1 MIEPTRNE
9 VQTAIPHERWF
20 DEACDRFEAAW
31 KSGSNPRI
39 EEYLDQVA
47 SVQPSQLRALLHELI
62 LIDLEYRWLNGDR
75 RSAIA
80 AKDDQSP
87 ARTDASP
94 APTLPARPLLEDYAR
109 RYAELGPSS
118 DLPLRLIQQEY
129 RLRRLHGAQP
139 SPGEYAERFP
149 GREEVVHALQ
159 VLDSIAGKPPP
170 ELLRP
175 KDSHGRNPVA
185 AMTTNKD
192 KGGSDRNLLVGILAV
207 QMDFVRR
214 EQLMAAMN
222 AWLLEK
228 KTPLEDILLR
238 QGALDD
244 ETRKLLVALVAKHLA
259 LHQNDAEKSLQAV
272 GALGTLHGELQSLAD
287 PQIENSLLRFN
298 TGPAD
303 PFVTQTTGIGASTSL
318 GQRFRIL
325 RPHAK
330 GGLGQVSVALD
341 TELHREV
348 ALKEIQPPHADYPQ
362 SRARF
367 TLEAEITGGLEH
379 PGVVPIYGL
388 GTYSDGRPYYAMR
401 FIHGDS
407 LREALDRY
415 HRNDQA
421 SAPGAPLLELR
432 KLLGRF
438 IDVCNAIEYAHSR
451 GVLHRDLKPGNI
463 MLGKYG
469 ETLVVDWGLA
479 KPIGSPGTHGHTD
492 LDGAPN
498 LSDEPL
504 LVPSSISGTAPT
516 QMGSAL
522 GTPAYMSP
530 EQAAGRLD
538 QLGPA
543 SDIYSLGATLYHVLT
558 GQAPVPSDSDLGEQ
572 LRKVQRGDFPRPRSL
587 KKDLPKPLEAICLK
601 AMALKPENRYASA
614 VALANDVEHWMADE
628 PTAALPDGLAQ
639 RGLRWLRHNWVAAFA
654 ATAAILVVA
663 VVSIAAGFVLN
674 AQKQEI
680 LIARNAAEA
689 LANEKD
695 ELATAERKAKQ
706 QAREAIDNYV
716 LAVQSDEL
724 LKDERFQPLRKK
736 LLQDARAFYEAFIED
751 FHPSLHDQQHLAE
764 AFLMVGNISSSSGSA
779 GEAANAYRAALELR
793 KDLAQEKPSH
803 TPSQTDLAGGH
814 NILGVL
820 EQRHGR
826 YEDAH
831 RSYRAALSIQ
841 QKLTAEKPEDHELH
855 GHLAAT
861 HVNLGT
867 LHKETRAL
875 DEALKAFRAAL
886 ATYEKLA
893 KANPVASHYQSHLAK
908 THNNLAEVYK
918 EQGALDEALKSYRA
932 ALAIQETLAQSSS
945 PTNSQSNEEQSLLA
959 TIYSNLGGLHYRRE
973 ERGEALKS
981 YRAALE
987 IQEKLAREN
996 PLLAA
1001 YQNNLAKTYNNLG
1014 VLRRDDG
1021 APIEALKSYRAALE
1035 IRQKLAP
1042 EKALDASFQEDLAR
1056 NHLNI
1061 AELRQVAG
1069 SAASQSLTE
1078 AETILKSLKERF
1090 PKEPRYEELLTR
1102 CAKLRE

>member
-1 MIEPTRNE
+1 MIEPTRKE
-9 VQTAIPHERWF
+9 MPTSIPHERWF

-39 EEYLDQVA
+39 EEHLDQLA
-47 SVQPSQLRALLHELI
+47 SVQPAQLRALLHELI
-62 LIDLEYRWLNGDR
+62 LIDLEYRWSNVDR
-75 RSAIA
+75 RSAVALKI
-80 AKDDQSP
+80 DQSP
-87 ARTDASP
+87 TRTDASP
-94 APTLPARPLLEDYAR
+94 SPTLPARPLLEDYAL
-109 RYAELGPSS
+109 RYAQLGPLSQ
-118 DLPLRLIQQEY
+118 LPLRLIQQEY
-129 RLRRLHGAQP
+129 RLRRLHGAHP

-149 GREEVVHALQ
+149 GREEVVRALQ
-159 VLDSIAGKPPP
+159 MLDSIPGKSPP

-228 KTPLEDILLR
+228 KSPLEDILLR

-244 ETRKLLVALVAKHLA
+244 ESRKLLVALVAKHLA

-272 GALGTLHGELQSLAD
+272 GAAGGFGTLRGELQSLAD

-298 TGPAD
+298 TGPSD
-303 PFVTQTTGIGASTSL
+303 PYVTQTTGIGASTSL

-348 ALKEIQPPHADYPQ
+348 ALKEIQPPHADFPQ

-407 LREALDRY
+407 LKEALDRY
-415 HRNDQA
+415 HQGDQA
-421 SAPGAPLLELR
+421 TAPGAPHLELR

-438 IDVCNAIEYAHSR
+438 IAVCNAIEYAHSR
-451 GVLHRDLKPGNI
+451 GVLHRDIKPGNV

-479 KPIGSPGTHGHTD
+479 KPIGSSGTHGHGSF
-492 LDGAPN
+492 DGATA

-504 LVPSSISGTAPT
+504 LMPSSISGTAPT

-543 SDIYSLGATLYHVLT
+543 SDIYSLGATLYHILT
-558 GQAPVPSDSDLGEQ
+558 GRPSVPSDGGDLGEQ
-572 LRKVQRGDFPRPRSL
+572 LRKIQRGDFPRPRSL
-587 KKDLPKPLEAICLK
+587 KKDIPKPLESICLK
-601 AMALKPENRYASA
+601 AMALRPEDRYASA
-614 VALANDVEHWMADE
+614 AALANDVEHWMADE
-628 PTAALPDGLAQ
+628 PTVALPDGLAQ

-674 AQKQEI
+674 AQKQEVQ
-680 LIARNAAEA
+680 IARNAAEA
-689 LANEKD
+689 LAKKNE

-706 QAREAIDNYV
+706 RAREAVDNYV
-716 LAVQSDEL
+716 MTVWNDEL
-724 LKDERFQPLRKK
+724 IKDERFQPLRKK
-736 LLQDARAFYEAFIED
+736 LLHDAHDYYDAFIKD
-751 FHPSLHDQQHLAE
+751 FQPSIHDQQHLAE
-764 AFLMVGNISSSSGSA
+764 AFLMVGNINNASGSPA
-779 GEAANAYRAALELR
+779 EAAKAYRASLELR
-793 KDLAQEKPSH
+793 RRLADANPEQSPF
-803 TPSQTDLAGGH
+803 QRDLAGGH

-826 YEDAH
+826 FADAL
-831 RSYRAALSIQ
+831 RSYRAAVEVQ
-841 QKLTAEKPEDHELH
+841 QRLIDEQPDDHELH

-875 DEALKAFRAAL
+875 DEAVKSFRTAL
-886 ATYEKLA
+886 VTYQKLA
-893 KANPVASHYQSHLAK
+893 NANPLASHYQSHLAK
-908 THNNLAEVYK
+908 THNNLAEVQK
-918 EQGALDEALKSYRA
+918 EQGALDEALKSYLA
-932 ALAIQETLAQSSS
+932 ALAIQERLAQGS
-945 PTNSQSNEEQSLLA
+945 SQSSEEQSLLA
-959 TIYSNLGGLHYRRE
+959 TIHSNLGGLHYRRE

-981 YRAALE
+981 YRAALA

-1014 VLRRDDG
+1014 VLRRDEG
-1021 APIEALKSYRAALE
+1021 APVEALKSYRAALE

-1042 EKALDASFQEDLAR
+1042 EKPLDANFQEDLAR

-1061 AELRQVAG
+1061 AELGQVAG
-1069 SAASQSLTE
+1069 SAASQSIDE
-1078 AETILKSLKERF
+1078 AETILKQLKERF
-1090 PKEPRYEELLTR
+1090 PNEPRYDELLAR
-1102 CAKLRE
+1102 CAKLR